1 MNYKYFLILSFFTFI
16 GCSTYTVTNNEINI
30 LKKNNFKNKGFALIY
45 NDNLYKQKIVSK
57 KIDNRSLIIFQKN
70 LRKGTTVRVKNILN
84 QKTIIAKVGS
94 KSKYPLFNNSVIS
107 NRIFK
112 EIDLD
117 PNEPYV
123 EIYEILH
130 NSSFIAKKAKTF
142 DEEKQ
147 VADKAPI
154 DSISVNDLNLSDK
167 KIDEVKLNKFDYTIK
182 IADFYFKDT
191 AISMINRIKKETPV
205 KKIGVQNL
213 SDTQYRVFLGPFF
226 NINSLQKAF
235 NDVNVLQF
243 ENIEIIKNDKNN

>member
-1 MNYKYFLILSFFTFI
+1 MNYKYFLIIIFFI
-16 GCSTYTVTNNEINI
+16 ISGCSTYTITNNEI
-30 LKKNNFKNKGFALIY
+30 KTFDKSNFKNRGFALVY
-45 NDNLYKQKIVSK
+45 NDNLYKQKIISK

-107 NRIFK
+107 NRISK

-142 DEEKQ
+142 NEEKQ

-182 IADFYFKDT
+182 IADFYFKNT
-191 AISMINRIKKETPV
+191 AMLMIDRINKETLV
-205 KKIGVQNL
+205 KKIGVKNL

-226 NINSLQKAF
+226 NIKTLQKAF

>member
-1 MNYKYFLILSFFTFI
+1 MNYKYFLILFFFTI
-16 GCSTYTVTNNEINI
+16 TGCSTYTATDNEINV
-30 LKKNNFKNKGFALIY
+30 LTTDNFKNKGFALIY
-45 NDNLYKQKIVSK
+45 NDNLYKQKIISK
-57 KIDNRSLIIFQKN
+57 KIDHRSLIIFQKN

-84 QKTIIAKVGS
+84 QKTIIAKVGN

-107 NRIFK
+107 NRISK

-123 EIYEILH
+123 EIYEIFN
-130 NSSFIAKKAKTF
+130 NSLFIAKKAKTF
-142 DEEKQ
+142 DEEKK

-154 DSISVNDLNLSDK
+154 DAISVNDLNSSDK
-167 KIDEVKLNKFDYTIK
+167 NIEEVKLSIFNYSIK

-191 AISMINRIKKETPV
+191 AIYMIDRIKKETPI
-205 KKIGVQNL
+205 KKIEVQNL

>member
-1 MNYKYFLILSFFTFI
+1 MNYKYFLILSFFTII
-16 GCSTYTVTNNEINI
+16 GCSSYTVNNNEINV

-45 NDNLYKQKIVSK
+45 DVNLYKQKIISK

-84 QKTIIAKVGS
+84 QKNIIAKVGS

-107 NRIFK
+107 NRISK
-112 EIDLD
+112 EINLD

-130 NSSFIAKKAKTF
+130 NSSFIAKKAQTF
-142 DEEKQ
+142 NEEKQ

-182 IADFYFKDT
+182 IADFYFKNT
-191 AISMINRIKKETPV
+191 AISMMDRINKETLV
-205 KKIGVQNL
+205 KKIGVKNL

>member
-1 MNYKYFLILSFFTFI
+1 MNYKYFLILFFFTI
-16 GCSTYTVTNNEINI
+16 TGCSTYTVTENEINVLI
-30 LKKNNFKNKGFALIY
+30 NSNFKNKGFTLVY
-45 NDNLYKQKIVSK
+45 NDNLFKKKIISK

-70 LRKGTTVRVKNILN
+70 LKKGTTVRVKNILN

-107 NRIFK
+107 NRISK

-142 DEEKQ
+142 NEEKQ

-154 DSISVNDLNLSDK
+154 EIISVNDLNLSDK

-191 AISMINRIKKETPV
+191 AISMIDRIKKETPV

-226 NINSLQKAF
+226 NIKTLQKAF
-235 NDVNVLQF
+235 NDINVLQF

>member
-16 GCSTYTVTNNEINI
+16 GCSTYTNTNNEINV

-45 NDNLYKQKIVSK
+45 DDNLYKQKIISK

-70 LRKGTTVRVKNILN
+70 LKTGTTVRVKNILN
-84 QKTIIAKVGS
+84 QKTILAKVGN

-107 NRIFK
+107 NRISR

-142 DEEKQ
+142 NEEKQ

-154 DSISVNDLNLSDK
+154 ESISVNDLNLGDN
-167 KIDEVKLNKFDYTIK
+167 KIDEVKLNKFNYIIK

-191 AISMINRIKKETPV
+191 AMSMMDRINKETLV
-205 KKIGVQNL
+205 KKIGVKNL

-226 NINSLQKAF
+226 NIKTLQKAF

-243 ENIEIIKNDKNN
+243 ENIEIIKND

>member
-1 MNYKYFLILSFFTFI
+1 MNYKYFLILFFFTI
-16 GCSTYTVTNNEINI
+16 TGCSTYTATDNEINV
-30 LKKNNFKNKGFALIY
+30 LTTDNFRNKGFALIY
-45 NDNLYKQKIVSK
+45 NDNLYKKKIISK
-57 KIDNRSLIIFQKN
+57 KIDHRSLIIFQKN

-84 QKTIIAKVGS
+84 QKNIIAKVGN

-107 NRIFK
+107 NRISK

-123 EIYEILH
+123 EIYEIFN
-130 NSSFIAKKAKTF
+130 NSLFIAKKAKTF
-142 DEEKQ
+142 DEEKK

-154 DSISVNDLNLSDK
+154 DAISVNDLNSSDK
-167 KIDEVKLNKFDYTIK
+167 NIEEVKLSIFNYSIK

-191 AISMINRIKKETPV
+191 AISMIDRIKKETSI
-205 KKIGVQNL
+205 KKIGILNL